1 MSHLTVSFRGKTSA
15 ITNLSEL
22 PQEVINSATALT
34 RVIAGLERADAPL
47 EDDTPELVLRVT
59 WSKAT
64 RKFPS
69 KPFGKLVTI
78 ADWNFSP
85 SFVITETGE
94 QVSRSTLYR
103 MPTAVRVADIF
114 SKRNARGGQHR

>member
-1 MSHLTVSFRGKTSA
+1 MQNVGQTFTLRFKGKTLSL
-15 ITNLSEL
+15 TNLSEL
-22 PQEVINSATALT
+22 PQEIINSATALKQ
-34 RVIAGLERADAPL
+34 VISGLERADAPL
-47 EDDTPELVLRVT
+47 EAGTPELVLRVT

-85 SFVITETGE
+85 AFVITETGE

-103 MPTAVRVADIF
+103 MPQAVRVADIF
-114 SKRNARGGQHR
+114 SKRNER